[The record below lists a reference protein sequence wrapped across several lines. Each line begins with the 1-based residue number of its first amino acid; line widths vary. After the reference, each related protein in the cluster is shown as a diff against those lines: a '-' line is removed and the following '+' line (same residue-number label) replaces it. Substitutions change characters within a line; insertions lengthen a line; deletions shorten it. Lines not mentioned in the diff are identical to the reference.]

1 MMVPALSQSV
11 LSAVLLISLVGGN
24 GAPAT
29 APAKVDLSTPKSAAE
44 TFYDGIRRA
53 DATAIAAAISA
64 PDPAHEKLASQY
76 AEAIVAREQLRHA
89 ITSKFGPDAAPTDAW
104 LPTGAQIKAAE
115 VEEHGD
121 RAAIKFPGG
130 GGDLV
135 RADGKWRLSFLAE
148 AVLGKQVDKTL
159 ASIRDYIAGAKAATA
174 DVTGGKVKSADAA
187 AQLFAKFPFPAV
199 ASTH

>member
-1 MMVPALSQSV
+1 MMVPALGQSA
-11 LSAVLLISLVGGN
+11 LSAVLLISLVGGD

-29 APAKVDLSTPKSAAE
+29 APAKVDLSTPKSAVE
-44 TFYDGIRRA
+44 TFYNGIRRA
-53 DATAIAAAISA
+53 DVT
-64 PDPAHEKLASQY
+64 
-76 AEAIVAREQLRHA
+76 VAREQLRHA

-130 GGDLV
+130 GGNLV

-148 AVLGKQVDKTL
+148 AVLDKQVDKTL

-187 AQLFAKFPFPAV
+187 AQLFATFPFPAV